1 MKVKNKLL
9 NFDGY
14 YIFQDNDYFLFSL
27 DSVLLA
33 NFVNIKLS
41 TKKIID
47 FCSGNAAVPMLL
59 SFRTKVK
66 IDGVEIQKYIYDIGV
81 ESIKINKLDNQ
92 ISLFNYDVRKVCDLF
107 ETNTY
112 DIVTCNPPYFKYVES
127 NYMNKSIGK
136 SIARHE
142 IMLNLEDVIRNGA
155 YLLKENGSL
164 VLVHRTERLTEIIDI
179 MRKYKIEPKRIRLV
193 YPFINKEANMVL
205 IDGVKGGKNGLK
217 IEKPLIIYDK
227 VNVYSK
233 EVLKMYGSE

>member
-9 NFDGY
+9 NFDDY
-14 YIFQDNDYFLFSL
+14 YIFQDDDYFLFSL

-47 FCSGNAAVPMLL
+47 FCCGNAAIPMLISL
-59 SFRTKVK
+59 RTKVK
-66 IDGVEIQKYIYDIGV
+66 IEGVEIQKYIYDMGV
-81 ESIKINKLDNQ
+81 ESVKINRLSDQ
-92 ISLFNYDVRKVCDLF
+92 INLFNYDVKNVADIF
-107 ETNTY
+107 TAESY
-112 DIVTCNPPYFKYVES
+112 DIVTCNPPYFKYNE
-127 NYMNKSIGK
+127 NNLMNKNKGK

-142 IMLNLEDVIRNGA
+142 IMLKLEDVIRSGA
-155 YLLKENGSL
+155 YLLKQNGSL
-164 VLVHRTERLTEIIDI
+164 VLVHRPERLIEIIDL

-193 YPFINKEANMVL
+193 YPFADKDANMVL
-205 IDGVKGGKNGLK
+205 IDGVKGGKGGIK
-217 IEKPLIIYDK
+217 MEKPLIIYDK